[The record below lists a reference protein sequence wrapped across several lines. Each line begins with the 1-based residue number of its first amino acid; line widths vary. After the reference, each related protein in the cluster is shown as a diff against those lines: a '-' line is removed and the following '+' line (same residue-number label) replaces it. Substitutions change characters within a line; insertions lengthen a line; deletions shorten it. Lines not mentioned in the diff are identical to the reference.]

1 MTMKDV
7 TPGSAAVGSPAALS
21 SPAIDVLATVI
32 VAVAAALVV
41 PASAWVSAGAA
52 ALVVLLA
59 LVLWRGALGGSLGH
73 TVLRLR
79 SVDALSG
86 LPSFRFLATRR
97 LVVRG
102 GADDPFALR
111 PRPIAVATPA
121 HDAHRVEHPR
131 SHLRLVVDDGT
142 SHTIQYAAL
151 VGRDPTVPP
160 DTRHTLVAIPD
171 LTRTISKAH
180 LLIAVTD
187 DGLAVTDLR
196 SENGTRILGEST
208 LLVPQQ
214 PTPVPWGATLLLGER
229 RITLER
235 RQREA
240 S

>member
-1 MTMKDV
+1 MKDV
-7 TPGSAAVGSPAALS
+7 SPGSAVAGSSAALS
-21 SPAIDVLATVI
+21 SPAIDALAVI
-32 VAVAAALVV
+32 AGAVIAALLVPSWAGPAAAVT
-41 PASAWVSAGAA
+41 

-59 LVLWRGALGGSLGH
+59 LVVWRGILGGSIGH
-73 TVLRLR
+73 SILRLR
-79 SVDALSG
+79 SIDALTG
-86 LPSFRFLATRR
+86 LPSFRFLARRR
-97 LVVRG
+97 LVRRG
-102 GADDPFALR
+102 GEDDPFALR
-111 PRPIAVATPA
+111 PRPTAVAAPA
-121 HDAHRVEHPR
+121 HDAQRVEHPR

-187 DGLAVTDLR
+187 DGLVVTDLR
-196 SENGTRILGEST
+196 SENGTRVLGT
-208 LLVPQQ
+208 DAPLAPQR
-214 PTPVPWGATLLLGER
+214 PALVPWGATLLLGDR